1 MGVGVGAAGGGQ
13 RSAVSRTAARPQGPI
28 GKLEI
33 WRTGRVTMGLIGA
46 GGQFSRIPEFQFPD
60 VSDAVDGRGG
70 RQSAFFVAHLRYG
83 RTTDPDLH

>member
-1 MGVGVGAAGGGQ
+1 
-13 RSAVSRTAARPQGPI
+13 
-28 GKLEI
+28 
-33 WRTGRVTMGLIGA
+33 MGLIGA